1 MAVPAKAQ
9 IKVALLEL
17 VADQREFNLAE
28 IMEELAIYFELT
40 DEDRRETACG
50 GSNRF
55 STRCSFAR
63 LDLKNEGLLEST
75 SSRQYRITP
84 LGLEAVRR
92 NPEPRI
98 SVGFSDN
105 HPIPSKSSPA

>member
-40 DEDRRETACG
+40 D
-50 GSNRF
+50 
-55 STRCSFAR
+55 
-63 LDLKNEGLLEST
+63 
-75 SSRQYRITP
+75 
-84 LGLEAVRR
+84 
-92 NPEPRI
+92 
-98 SVGFSDN
+98 
-105 HPIPSKSSPA
+105 